1 MTTMTRVPPTEITGI
16 FGTLAKRFSKKKL
29 GEVPDSLGVMW
40 HNQRVL
46 KTYIGFSNKSDK

>member
-29 GEVPDSLGVMW
+29 G
-40 HNQRVL
+40 
-46 KTYIGFSNKSDK
+46 